1 MKKCKNCVYYK
12 TRGCPKTM
20 WVGRILLGDN
30 KLKNNTPCEKYE
42 YMPLLQR
49 AERMYNKYKE
59 KVMMKV
65 KLAKTKR
72 QLEQLKKE
80 ETNPTPDIGW
90 DKEMLKRVYNNVLT
104 KHGKDN

>member
-12 TRGCPKTM
+12 TRECPKTM
-20 WVGRILLGDN
+20 WVGSILLGEK

-42 YMPLLQR
+42 YLPLLQR

-65 KLAKTKR
+65 KLAKMKR
-72 QLEQLKKE
+72 QAERLKKE
-80 ETNPTPDIGW
+80 KTNHTPDIDW
-90 DKEMLKRVYNNVLT
+90 NKEMLKRVYNESYKN
-104 KHGKDN
+104 KYGK

>member
-12 TRGCPKTM
+12 TRKCLKTM
-20 WVGRILLGDN
+20 WVGSILLGEK

-42 YMPLLQR
+42 YLPLLQR

-65 KLAKTKR
+65 KLAKMKR
-72 QLEQLKKE
+72 QAERLEKE
-80 ETNPTPDIGW
+80 ETKPTLDISW
-90 DKEMLKRVYNNVLT
+90 NEEMLKRLYNESYKN
-104 KHGKDN
+104 KHGK

>member
-12 TRGCPKTM
+12 TRECPKTM
-20 WVGRILLGDN
+20 WVGSILLGEK

-42 YMPLLQR
+42 YLPLLQR

-65 KLAKTKR
+65 KLAKMKR
-72 QLEQLKKE
+72 QAERLKKE

-90 DKEMLKRVYNNVLT
+90 DEEMLERVWNNNNE
-104 KHGKDN
+104 K